1 MGGAATPPCRGS
13 TLGKPR
19 LQELNLPMGCSLVAW
34 KLNSYFYPPKLRD
47 FTCLSVLGS
56 SYQLLSSDTDH
67 HRLAYKCRW
76 LWVSC
81 DWAAAGVHRAGR

>member
-34 KLNSYFYPPKLRD
+34 KLNSYFYAPKL
-47 FTCLSVLGS
+47 V
-56 SYQLLSSDTDH
+56 SDT
-67 HRLAYKCRW
+67 REARKRQPRSRGL
-76 LWVSC
+76 LE
-81 DWAAAGVHRAGR
+81 